1 MSVSRMSRSAISSVS
16 FSVCQAMFAPQ
27 PETS

>member
-1 MSVSRMSRSAISSVS
+1 MSVISTLRSAISIVS

-27 PETS
+27 PDTS